1 MSYKLKLEAIKTV
14 KELFDFRDELRSDAE
29 KYSSLWDKEKTLP
42 ESSNLKNCQ
51 EANYYLQRVNSQIEY
66 FESRGVILSSIE
78 LPKKEIKERTF
89 TETEISHLQSAVH
102 KITGDGEVMGLFN
115 QLLGVAAGSGS

>member
-14 KELFDFRDELRSDAE
+14 KELFDFRDELKSDAK
-29 KYSSLWDKEKTLP
+29 KYSELWHLEKTDP
-42 ESSNLKNCQ
+42 ISQNLAKCQ
-51 EANYYLQRVNSQIEY
+51 EANYFIERVEVQIRH
-66 FESRGVILSSIE
+66 FEREGLILTSIE
-78 LPKKEIKERTF
+78 IPKQEVKERTF
-89 TETEISHLQSAVH
+89 TETEISHLQSSVH

>member
-14 KELFDFRDELRSDAE
+14 KELFDFREELNKDA
-29 KYSSLWDKEKTLP
+29 KMYSSLWGAEKNP
-42 ESSNLKNCQ
+42 ANSSNLENCQ
-51 EANYYLQRVNSQIEY
+51 EANYYIQRVNSQIEY
-66 FESRGVILSSIE
+66 FERIGIVLSSIKM
-78 LPKKEIKERTF
+78 PKEGIKERTF
-89 TETEISHLQSAVH
+89 TETEISHLQNAVH